1 VDVLAVAAGFALMV
15 ALAAAAT
22 RPSRRLPEPV
32 CEQIA
37 ALPERR
43 RNQHVVDLQL
53 SDGRVI
59 EKVWIA
65 WGKYIALVGGRMRRQ
80 RYAARDVVGAR
91 LHAAK
96 A

>member
-1 VDVLAVAAGFALMV
+1 MVVGLSVMAALTV
-15 ALAAAAT
+15 AAT

-43 RNQHVVDLQL
+43 RNQHVVDLEL
-53 SDGRVI
+53 IDGRVV

-65 WGKYIALVGGRMRRQ
+65 WGKYIALVGGRMRSRG
-80 RYAARDVVGAR
+80 YAARDVVGAR
-91 LHAAK
+91 RHAAGG
-96 A
+96 